1 MSKTTQRRNT
11 RAAKRCKRKG
21 RPYPSSDPA
30 ASPFG
35 PRESVQSLSET
46 LEDLDLNDLAVGA
59 SVSGRDSG
67 GFTAQDCAVF
77 RERCGTGDHCSVR
90 WAALVRFGP
99 SGTPLAEEL
108 RSAVSE
114 RARAVDAARE
124 KRWRRKEAKARDRRE
139 RRHAEEMKGLAE
151 MLRMWGRDVPE
162 KKRRVRWCSKVEV
175 CGADADEDMED
186 DLRRAPLVSSPRRSR
201 KRSSR
206 HVVISDCESLA
217 AASSEDDSDSD
228 VEAIKVMTSPLRSP
242 PMSPAL

>member
-30 ASPFG
+30 ASPANTGASSFG

-46 LEDLDLNDLAVGA
+46 LEDLDLDDLAVGA
-59 SVSGRDSG
+59 PVNGGDSG
-67 GFTAQDCAVF
+67 GFTARDCALF
-77 RERCGTGDHCSVR
+77 RERSGTGDHCSVR
-90 WAALVRFGP
+90 WAALMRSGS
-99 SGTPLAEEL
+99 SGTPSAEEL

-186 DLRRAPLVSSPRRSR
+186 DLRP
-201 KRSSR
+201 
-206 HVVISDCESLA
+206 
-217 AASSEDDSDSD
+217 ASSEDDSDSD